1 MPLSPWTCERPTTA
15 SSCDDMTPRGTGR
28 SAWDRGSFGH
38 LQVIHQVVPQSA
50 AQALVEA
57 STQASLMVVGAHH
70 RHGHFGMALGRVNHA
85 VLHYA
90 GCPVAVIPER

>member
-1 MPLSPWTCERPTTA
+1 
-15 SSCDDMTPRGTGR
+15 
-28 SAWDRGSFGH
+28 
-38 LQVIHQVVPQSA
+38 VVPQSA

-57 STQASLMVVGAHH
+57 SAQASLMVVGAHH
-70 RHGHFGMALGRVNHA
+70 RHGHLGMALGRVNHA